1 MPPSRKCV
9 PQANPFA
16 VRRAPCQVPIGAQ
29 GKDCMAVRLWHY
41 VASGQTID
49 RRMDMPKFNERE
61 RLADLEARQRKAT
74 QDVEKARR
82 ALRGRYAS
90 IVEELAVEQ
99 LSERAFRDIV
109 DHAIRIGGDRA
120 MDALRTLVAE
130 QGASPSSPK
139 PTRRVAPAA
148 STAEPRAAGQG
159 QPG

>member
-1 MPPSRKCV
+1 
-9 PQANPFA
+9 
-16 VRRAPCQVPIGAQ
+16 
-29 GKDCMAVRLWHY
+29 
-41 VASGQTID
+41 
-49 RRMDMPKFNERE
+49 MPKLNDRE
-61 RLADLEARQRKAT
+61 RLAELEARERKLA
-74 QDVEKARR
+74 QEILDARR

-109 DHAIRIGGDRA
+109 GHAIRVGGDRA
-120 MDALRTLVAE
+120 MDALRTLVAV

-139 PTRRVAPAA
+139 PTRRVVPAA